1 MGEHAI
7 RNKKRG
13 RNFRGEKILKGKKL
27 AFLYIEGNL
36 HVPKM
41 TYREISA

>member
-1 MGEHAI
+1 MGEYAI

-13 RNFRGEKILKGKKL
+13 RNFRGEKNNEGKEL
-27 AFLYIEGNL
+27 AFLYIGGNL